1 MEVKIY
7 KPIIVGLLAG
17 TGFCFFWGFF
27 LGVDRTSMAL
37 LVQDLMISVAISG
50 YGSLYAR
57 SKLGIRFKY
66 LIWLMVFVAAALTA
80 LYTYSVFYTVV
91 FYEYRRPV

>member
-7 KPIIVGLLAG
+7 KPIIAGLLAG
-17 TGFCFFWGFF
+17 TVFCFFWGFF
-27 LGVDRTSMAL
+27 LGVDRPTMAL
-37 LVQDLMISVAISG
+37 LMQDLMVSVAVSG
-50 YGSLYAR
+50 YGSLYVR

-66 LIWLMVFVAAALTA
+66 LIWLMVFVAAVLTA

-91 FYEYRRPV
+91 FYEFRR